1 MDGGDDGDG
10 LPGDVH
16 PGKDGG
22 GLADARQPLCQQLR
36 GQIVQLQVEVVLPT
50 RDALILE
57 RYMWESTTN
66 PSVKKFFFRTKY
78 NQSAACSKR
87 INLSADKRKHRCA
100 QGRDT
105 NRYCCLNWKLT
116 SRFYPSTTNIVSMCE
131 FPGNSFVTLLSWN
144 EACRAVHVPVCK
156 AVADNTQL

>member
-1 MDGGDDGDG
+1 MGLAWACQGARRASWRGGTHVDGGDDGDG

-66 PSVKKFFFRTKY
+66 PSVKKSF
-78 NQSAACSKR
+78 SAQTTISRLRVRNASIFLQIR
-87 INLSADKRKHRCA
+87 GSIAVRKVE
-100 QGRDT
+100 T
-105 NRYCCLNWKLT
+105 LT
-116 SRFYPSTTNIVSMCE
+116 GI
-131 FPGNSFVTLLSWN
+131 
-144 EACRAVHVPVCK
+144 AA
-156 AVADNTQL
+156 